1 MKKDVFE
8 SMTEEERL
16 ENMFLMDK
24 ISITATK
31 EQLEEVGLDETYIGM
46 VGYVDTFD
54 KDNVVT
60 LDLVDETVK
69 VYKHMIDE
77 YSEDDTYMDEL
88 AEAYANQA

>member
-1 MKKDVFE
+1 MKKGVYE
-8 SMTEEERL
+8 SMTQEERL

-24 ISITATK
+24 IEIVATK
-31 EQLEEVGLDETYIGM
+31 EQLEEIGLDESYIGR

-60 LDLVDETVK
+60 LDLYGETVK

-77 YSEDDTYMDEL
+77 YPQY
-88 AEAYANQA
+88 